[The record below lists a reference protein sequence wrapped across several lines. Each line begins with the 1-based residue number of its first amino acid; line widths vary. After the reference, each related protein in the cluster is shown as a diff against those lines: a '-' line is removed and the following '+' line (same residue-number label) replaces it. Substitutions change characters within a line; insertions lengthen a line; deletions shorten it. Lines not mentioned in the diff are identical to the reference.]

1 MPYFSLTLADDYGR
15 TTRKLIEIVAQTTLA
30 DYVTLAGA
38 FMTHL
43 EAVTDLGVI
52 RCDLVIDD
60 IDTGFA
66 LTSGANVD
74 VGATFSGYIHGG
86 GNGKKASLKLPGIKA
101 TMLNGDGTVDL
112 ADAAIIAFLAYWLD
126 ATPEDM
132 LLSDGEHISSWIR
145 GKLDK

>member
-1 MPYFSLTLADDYGR
+1 MPYLSLTLADDYGR
-15 TTRKLIEIVAQTTLA
+15 TTRKLIELEVQVLLA
-30 DYVTLAGA
+30 DYVTLAAA

-60 IDTGFA
+60 VDTGFA
-66 LTSGANVD
+66 LTAGANVD
-74 VGATFSGYIHGG
+74 VGATFAGYIYGG

-101 TMLNGDGTVDL
+101 AMLNGDGTVDL
-112 ADAAIIAFLAYWLD
+112 ADAAIVSFLAYWLQ
-126 ATPEDM
+126 ATPNDM
-132 LLSDGEHISSWIR
+132 LLSDGEKISSWIR